1 MVQLFVLRC
10 VLQIKPRQVPPCV
23 SRFFCL
29 EECQLTWP
37 PAAALSSKLDPTSLS
52 CPYICCILSG
62 YGDCQLTLRKGLRSL
77 PSLTHTLLVSVSLLK
92 DSLWGHCHPQH
103 ALTVKEVLIVLLG
116 LLGSW
121 APERGRI
128 FSEIRIGE
136 ASPRLTK

>member
-1 MVQLFVLRC
+1 MRLQVL
-10 VLQIKPRQVPPCV
+10 LLGGVPTYMAP
-23 SRFFCL
+23 
-29 EECQLTWP
+29 
-37 PAAALSSKLDPTSLS
+37 SSSTLLYAVTPVRPLDPTSLS

-62 YGDCQLTLRKGLRSL
+62 DGDCQLTLRKGLSSL
-77 PSLTHTLLVSVSLLK
+77 PSLTHTSLVSVSLLK
-92 DSLWGHCHPQH
+92 DSLRGHCHPQH

-128 FSEIRIGE
+128 FPEIRIGE